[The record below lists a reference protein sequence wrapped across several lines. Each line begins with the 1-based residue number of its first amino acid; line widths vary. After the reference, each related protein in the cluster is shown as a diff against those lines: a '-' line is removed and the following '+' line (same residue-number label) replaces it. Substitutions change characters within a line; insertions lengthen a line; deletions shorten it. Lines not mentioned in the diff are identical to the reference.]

1 MVFHHLKQENLSS
14 TINLWVDDVRA
25 SVILGCSTSKLRQ
38 DRHKCRGIP
47 YAKMGRSVRYSVA
60 DLEAFMANNRITP
73 KQ

>member
-1 MVFHHLKQENLSS
+1 MKTAQWLNEA
-14 TINLWVDDVRA
+14 DV
-25 SVILGCSTSKLRQ
+25 SKVYGISLSKLRQ